1 MNEQI
6 TTDAHRSGAPMTGA
20 LNQVIALYALGAA
33 LAFDDFAWAERAAK
47 DYADASI
54 ETLRSAR

>member
-1 MNEQI
+1 
-6 TTDAHRSGAPMTGA
+6 MTAA

>member
-1 MNEQI
+1 
-6 TTDAHRSGAPMTGA
+6 MTAA
-20 LNQVIALYALGAA
+20 LNRVIALYALGAA

-54 ETLRSAR
+54 ETLRSEG